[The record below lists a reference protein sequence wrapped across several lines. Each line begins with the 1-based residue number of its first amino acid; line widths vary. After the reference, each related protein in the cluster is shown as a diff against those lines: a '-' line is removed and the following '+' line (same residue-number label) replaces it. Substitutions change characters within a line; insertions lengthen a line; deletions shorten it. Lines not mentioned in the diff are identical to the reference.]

1 MGAAC
6 RRPSY
11 VEGMR
16 LRRRFCCSVLIA
28 GAATLGPL
36 AAPTIGA
43 SAPCDAPGTERVDLT
58 TADGV
63 SVAGFVQGAVRWA
76 SCSFTR
82 STRTTAD
89 GSHKRRIWHRAPP
102 CSRSI
107 CVAMARRPG

>member
-63 SVAGFVQGAVRWA
+63 SVAGFVQG
-76 SCSFTR
+76 
-82 STRTTAD
+82 D
-89 GSHKRRIWHRAPP
+89 GPLGVVLVHQVNQDHCGWKS
-102 CSRSI
+102 
-107 CVAMARRPG
+107 